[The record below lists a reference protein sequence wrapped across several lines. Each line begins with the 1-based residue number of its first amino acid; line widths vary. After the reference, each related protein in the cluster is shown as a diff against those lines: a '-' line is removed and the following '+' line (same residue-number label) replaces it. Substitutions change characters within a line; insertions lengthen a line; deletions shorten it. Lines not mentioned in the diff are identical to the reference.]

1 MGLESRE
8 DDSIREQLSFLHDP
22 ATFAEVSAERSFL
35 NRLGGGCHVP
45 VGARGVAEGNKF
57 KLLGVVANPDGSSLF
72 RGEASGCVAQAE
84 ELGRELA
91 ERLLSQGAQ
100 QILIA
105 S

>member
-1 MGLESRE
+1 MV
-8 DDSIREQLSFLHDP
+8 
-22 ATFAEVSAERSFL
+22 ATFQWGR
-35 NRLGGGCHVP
+35 
-45 VGARGVAEGNKF
+45 EGLPKANKF
-57 KLLGVVANPDGSSLF
+57 KLVGVVANPDGSSLF